1 MNRPIDNASMM
12 KAIIVAVVAAI
23 GAGACSS
30 NGGSSSDLSSTA
42 KARLA
47 DYCAK
52 RDACQAELGL
62 TGVNPCPTSMCLASE
77 AEETALLEFFD
88 CQLAKQCSMF
98 FSDDDCVAAAGTSDT
113 ERDAF
118 LARCTAKASE
128 CGPTSFGEACPIVAM
143 PILRKDLLREFDAC
157 LGRACADVQA
167 CWDAVDMKLCF

>member
-1 MNRPIDNASMM
+1 MNRPIDTASVV

-23 GAGACSS
+23 GVGACSS
-30 NGGSSSDLSSTA
+30 NGGPTDLSEST

-128 CGPTSFGEACPIVAM
+128 CGTNFGEACPIIGM
-143 PILRKDLLREFDAC
+143 PVIRKQLLREFDAC
-157 LGRACADVQA
+157 LGLSCTDVQA
-167 CWDAVDMKLCF
+167 CWDRADEMTTCL

>member
-1 MNRPIDNASMM
+1 MNRAIDNASMV

-30 NGGSSSDLSSTA
+30 NGGPTDLSSTA

-88 CQLAKQCSMF
+88 CQLAKQCSML
-98 FSDDDCVAAAGTSDT
+98 VAGPGTSV
-113 ERDAF
+113 
-118 LARCTAKASE
+118 CS
-128 CGPTSFGEACPIVAM
+128 
-143 PILRKDLLREFDAC
+143 
-157 LGRACADVQA
+157 ACASA
-167 CWDAVDMKLCF
+167 RRSSTRISKCETSPTPTRK